1 MTVPPARSAV
11 YKSPFASP
19 TCSPYFAK
27 SPGKPPASLPKPP
40 SSPLGANFFLP
51 VTLVSCNS
59 RFMLQVVK
67 TVERRTVLL
76 DKIVD
81 VLLAEGISDLSLRPL
96 AKSVGS
102 SARLLIYHFGSKEK
116 LLTDALE
123 QVRQRIES
131 SLRRLAEKQ
140 EPGGTPSLPEFL
152 LLFWRWAMHKPNQ
165 RYFRLLFEIDGL
177 ALQNRARFP
186 ARFWGA
192 GFARWRRVFETEFG
206 QPSDKN
212 GAATSTFQLV
222 ALNGLLH
229 DFLFTG
235 DRKRTTA
242 ALHRLVETISVSPAA
257 PAKHIKASA

>member
-1 MTVPPARSAV
+1 
-11 YKSPFASP
+11 
-19 TCSPYFAK
+19 
-27 SPGKPPASLPKPP
+27 
-40 SSPLGANFFLP
+40 
-51 VTLVSCNS
+51 
-59 RFMLQVVK
+59 MLHIVK

-96 AKSVGS
+96 AKAVGT

-123 QVRQRIES
+123 QAAATHRIPTAHRWRSQRDRSKELCPCENSCCCSGIGPC
-131 SLRRLAEKQ
+131 A
-140 EPGGTPSLPEFL
+140 
-152 LLFWRWAMHKPNQ
+152 KPNQ

-212 GAATSTFQLV
+212 GAATSTFQLA

>member
-1 MTVPPARSAV
+1 
-11 YKSPFASP
+11 
-19 TCSPYFAK
+19 
-27 SPGKPPASLPKPP
+27 
-40 SSPLGANFFLP
+40 
-51 VTLVSCNS
+51 
-59 RFMLQVVK
+59 MLQVVK

-96 AKSVGS
+96 AKAVGT

-123 QVRQRIES
+123 QVRQRIEA
-131 SLRRLAEKQ
+131 SLRILAEKQ
-140 EPGGTPSLPEFL
+140 GSLEGTPSLREFL
-152 LLFWRWAMHKPNQ
+152 LLFWYWAMRKPNQ

-212 GAATSTFQLV
+212 GAATSTFQLA
-222 ALNGLLH
+222 ALHGLLH

-242 ALHRLVETISVSPAA
+242 ALHRLVETISVNSVA
-257 PAKHIKASA
+257 PAKRIKASA